1 MLLSDLLCGVQVVSA
16 CVPPHLPICDI
27 VSDSRRVTR
36 GDLFLALRGSR
47 TDGHNFMAEAASR
60 GAAAVILESGRQPPD
75 GIPYAVVPDTRLAA
89 AQIWNNRWGD
99 PTQNMKVV
107 AVTGTNGKTSTS
119 YILRA
124 ILRAAG
130 HTVGLIGTVRCL
142 FGDTEIDIGGG
153 GEIADVPAAM
163 TTPDPQYLYGTAA
176 RMRDM
181 GADVLILEVSSHAL
195 AWRKVDALRI
205 NLGIFT
211 NLSGEHLDY
220 HGTMD
225 AYLRAKAR
233 LFTLCPRGILNG
245 DDPHT
250 EELMRL
256 APQCSFTRFSS
267 LENADADVRAVRTKL
282 CGMEGVEYLY
292 YANNA
297 VFRVGCPV
305 PGQFT
310 VDNTLAAITAALYLG
325 VDPITV
331 QEALRTFP
339 GVEGRMERVLLPDAP
354 FSLFLDY
361 AHTPA
366 ALESLLRTV
375 RAARQPQQR
384 ITLLFGCGGDRDPA
398 KRPVM
403 GRIASALSDFVILT
417 SDNSRSES
425 PSAILADI
433 LRGLDREKP
442 HAVIEDRREA
452 IRYAIQHAAENDI
465 LLFVGKG
472 HEKYEIN
479 ADGMHP
485 FDEAALAREA
495 YEASR
500 RKTPPF
506 ERY

>member
-1 MLLSDLLCGVQVVSA
+1 MLLSELLQGIQVISA
-16 CVPPHLPICDI
+16 CLPPQLTVCNI
-27 VSDSRRVTR
+27 VSDSRRVGR
-36 GDLFLALRGSR
+36 GDVFIALRGSR
-47 TDGHNFMAEAASR
+47 TDGHRFMAEAASR
-60 GAAAVILESGRQPPD
+60 GAAAVILESDRQPPD
-75 GIPYAVVPDTRLAA
+75 GIPFAVVPDTRLAA
-89 AQIWNNRWGD
+89 AQMWNNRFGD
-99 PTQNMKVV
+99 PTKNMKVI

-130 HTVGLIGTVRCL
+130 YTVGLIGTVRCL
-142 FGDTEIDIGGG
+142 CGDTEIDIGGG

-163 TTPDPQYLYGTAA
+163 TTPDPQYLYGAAA

-195 AWRKVDALRI
+195 AWHKVDALHI
-205 NLGIFT
+205 NCGIFT
-211 NLSGEHLDY
+211 NLSEEHLDY
-220 HGTMD
+220 HGSMD

-233 LFTLCPRGILNG
+233 LFTLCPHGIING
-245 DDPHT
+245 DDPHAS
-250 EELMRL
+250 ELMRL

-267 LENADADVRAVRTKL
+267 AGDPSADVRAVRLKL

-292 YANNA
+292 YADNA
-297 VFRVGCPV
+297 VFRVRCPV
-305 PGQFT
+305 PGRYT
-310 VDNTLAAITAALYLG
+310 VDNTLAAISAALHLG

-331 QEALRTFP
+331 QDALRTFP
-339 GVEGRMERVLLPDAP
+339 GVEGRMERVALPNAE

-361 AHTPA
+361 AHTPT
-366 ALESLLRTV
+366 ALESLLRMV
-375 RAARQPQQR
+375 RAAEAHRR
-384 ITLLFGCGGDRDPA
+384 ILLLFGCGGDRDPA

-403 GRIASALSDFVILT
+403 GRIASALADFVILT

-433 LRGLDREKP
+433 LRGMDREKP

-452 IRYAIQHAAENDI
+452 IRYAIRHAEKGDI
-465 LLFVGKG
+465 LLLVGKG

-479 ADGMHP
+479 ADGKHP

-495 YEASR
+495 YASSR
-500 RKTPPF
+500 RKPPPL